1 MKLEIEDGEVAL
13 SFLPPPGGIYC
24 RVRKPSVAEERVEGQ
39 PAPGVPGWRTGDAC
53 VQGTVQYST
62 VFCRCHQCRA
72 EQSRANLGK
81 GSNVETHGKK

>member
-1 MKLEIEDGEVAL
+1 MEIEDGEVAL
-13 SFLPPPGGIYC
+13 WFLPPPGGIYC

-39 PAPGVPGWRTGDAC
+39 PAPGDAC

-72 EQSRANLGK
+72 EQSKQALEKGQTWKHTARNNNL
-81 GSNVETHGKK
+81 